1 MKKTISRLLYFI
13 IAATLIIWGL
23 IVKYF
28 LVDKDFSTHFN
39 QKLLLSDF
47 IFLHAGLLCVVGLI
61 FYAIKKSK
69 KSTLKDSTIIT
80 SAILILPF
88 TFLLALNCILP
99 FSLGDDTLAS
109 MLIFVTIIGLFMAL
123 IWILLLII
131 TFIRQTFIIL
141 TT

>member
-28 LVDKDFSTHFN
+28 LVDKDFVHFN
-39 QKLLLSDF
+39 QKLLLSDI
-47 IFLHAGLLCVVGLI
+47 IFLHAGLLCVVGLSL
-61 FYAIKKSK
+61 YAIKKSK

-88 TFLLALNCILP
+88 TFLLALNSILP
-99 FSLGDDTLAS
+99 FSGGDDTLSS
-109 MLIFVTIIGLFMAL
+109 MLAFATVIGLFMAF